1 MLLAI
6 ITALLFGIGPALSAT
21 RPAVVTALKDEAGSV
36 VGGGKQARARRVL
49 VVAQVALSM
58 LLLSGAGLFARS
70 LFNLR
75 SVDPGFPVER
85 LLTFSLDPSLSG
97 YDPSRTLA
105 LFEQAQEAIGAVP
118 GVRNASMSEIG
129 AFTGN
134 AWSMTV
140 KVDGY
145 QQKEDEDMNPNVDGI
160 GPRYFET
167 LGVTLVAGREF
178 TAKDTAE
185 SPKVAIINETMAKYF
200 FRDANPIGRR
210 FGFGR
215 GKPTEIEIVGV
226 VKDLRTVQLNDK
238 APRFVYIPYRQDEG
252 VTELSFVVRRHWRRR
267 GRLPGPCVRRCS
279 GSIRTSRSS
288 T

>member
-1 MLLAI
+1 LFTLLLAI
-6 ITALLFGIGPALSAT
+6 VTALLFGIGPALSAT

-70 LFNLR
+70 LFNVR

-85 LLTFSLDPSLSG
+85 LLTFSMDPSLTG

-105 LFEQAQEAIGAVP
+105 LFEQAQDTLGALP
-118 GVRNASMSEIG
+118 GVRSASMSEIG

-140 KVDGY
+140 NVDGY

-160 GPRYFET
+160 APRYFDT
-167 LGVTLVAGREF
+167 GRPRSSPGASSLRKIRLSRPKSPSSTKPWRSISFATPTRSAGGSVSVA
-178 TAKDTAE
+178 
-185 SPKVAIINETMAKYF
+185 
-200 FRDANPIGRR
+200 ANRTRSKSSASSRISVR
-210 FGFGR
+210 FG
-215 GKPTEIEIVGV
+215 
-226 VKDLRTVQLNDK
+226 
-238 APRFVYIPYRQDEG
+238 
-252 VTELSFVVRRHWRRR
+252 
-267 GRLPGPCVRRCS
+267 
-279 GSIRTSRSS
+279 
-288 T
+288 